1 MNFSQILVKIYKLK
15 VKFNIIR
22 ASLSN
27 LNKSKVYYSKYKQKA
42 IIKHFSKK
50 KESKSYV
57 VVVNGPY
64 HMIS

>member
-50 KESKSYV
+50 KR
-57 VVVNGPY
+57 VNRT
-64 HMIS
+64 